1 MRKARSWSAA
11 TSSSPRR
18 ITTRPAASPRPVRT
32 SVMAATSRSGRW
44 TSCERRDRLEVIH
57 MTRADPL
64 VDDLFR
70 REAGKISAWLARLL
84 GPARLDL
91 IEDAVQDAFGA
102 ALARWPLDGV
112 PDRPAA
118 WLAVAARNKALDRLR
133 RDARH
138 DPFDEGAALRLGF
151 SNPEQT
157 GSLDDT
163 LALMF
168 VACHPALDP
177 DDQTMLTLKTVCGF
191 GVKEIARAYLSTPDA
206 VTQRLVRA
214 KRKIGGLGLR
224 FEIPDRRELAE
235 RLPALIQAIYLL
247 FNGGYTSGE
256 GEALMTREFCGE
268 ALRLATLLTRHPTT
282 ATGEA
287 HALAALICFH
297 HARADAR
304 TDERG
309 AMILLAEQDR
319 ALWDRDLIG
328 RGVEHLRQSTD
339 TNALTALHLEA
350 AIASVHA
357 AAPSFAATDWGMI
370 AHHYGALEELKPTPV
385 VRLNAAIAC
394 AYAEG
399 PASGLA
405 RLDALAGAR
414 KLGGYA
420 LYHAARGDLLQRLDR
435 LDEAREAYAAAL
447 ACPVNGAERACIERK
462 LEACAPVTS

>member
-1 MRKARSWSAA
+1 MTDAA
-11 TSSSPRR
+11 Q
-18 ITTRPAASPRPVRT
+18 
-32 SVMAATSRSGRW
+32 
-44 TSCERRDRLEVIH
+44 
-57 MTRADPL
+57 ADVL

-91 IEDAVQDAFGA
+91 IEDAVQDAFSA

-112 PDRPAA
+112 PERPAA

-133 RDARH
+133 RDARL

-151 SNPEQT
+151 SDPEQT
-157 GSLDDT
+157 GRLDDT

-168 VACHPALDP
+168 VACHPAIEP
-177 DDQTMLTLKTVCGF
+177 DEQTMLTLKSVCGF

-214 KRKIGGLGLR
+214 KRKIAGLGLR
-224 FEIPDRRELAE
+224 FEVPEGVELAE
-235 RLPALIQAIYLL
+235 RLPPLIQAIYLL
-247 FNGGYTSGE
+247 FNGGYTSDE
-256 GEALMTREFCGE
+256 GEALMRRELCAE
-268 ALRLATLLTRHPTT
+268 ALRLVTLLTQHPAT
-282 ATGEA
+282 ATGEC

-304 TDERG
+304 TDDHG

-319 ALWDRDLIG
+319 ARWARELIG
-328 RGVEHLRQSTD
+328 RGFEHLRKSTD
-339 TNALTALHLEA
+339 TDALTALHIEA

-357 AAPSFAATDWGMI
+357 AAPSFAETDWGLI
-370 AHHYGALEELKPTPV
+370 AHHYEALEEMKPTPV
-385 VRLNAAIAC
+385 VQLNAAIAL
-394 AYAEG
+394 AYADG
-399 PASGLA
+399 PAAGLA

-420 LYHAARGDLLQRLDR
+420 LHHAARGDLLQKLDR
-435 LDEAREAYAAAL
+435 FDEAHDAFTAAL
-447 ACPVNGAERACIERK
+447 ACPLNGAERGCIERK
-462 LEACAPVTS
+462 LAACAPGTAPALPQNAVRSRSLSPRVGRGSG

>member
-1 MRKARSWSAA
+1 
-11 TSSSPRR
+11 
-18 ITTRPAASPRPVRT
+18 
-32 SVMAATSRSGRW
+32 
-44 TSCERRDRLEVIH
+44 

-133 RDARH
+133 RDARL

-177 DDQTMLTLKTVCGF
+177 DEQTMLTLKTVCGF

-268 ALRLATLLTRHPTT
+268 ALRLATLLTRHPAT
-282 ATGEA
+282 ASGEC

-304 TDERG
+304 TDDKG
-309 AMILLAEQDR
+309 ALILLAAQDR
-319 ALWDRDLIG
+319 GRWDRELIA
-328 RGVEHLRQSTD
+328 RGFAHLQAATTAD
-339 TNALTALHLEA
+339 ALSPLHLEA

-357 AAPSFAATDWGMI
+357 AAPAFDATDWRLLSHYYGM
-370 AHHYGALEELKPTPV
+370 LEELKPTPV
-385 VRLNAAIAC
+385 VRLNAAIAH
-394 AYAEG
+394 AHADG
-399 PASGLA
+399 PAVGLR
-405 RLDALAGAR
+405 RLDALAAAR
-414 KLGGYA
+414 KIAHYA
-420 LYHAARGDLLQRLDR
+420 LFHAARGDLLMKLDR
-435 LDEAREAYAAAL
+435 KGDAAAAFAAAL
-447 ACPVNGAERACIERK
+447 NCPANDAERACLASK
-462 LEACAPVTS
+462 LQACA